1 MTNPEE
7 LDPKMSR
14 LIDLAEKVKT
24 DDDIRLRVNTD
35 PLEVMRSLGI
45 EVEEEFQEA
54 VEKQLKALTAGKAE
68 SVRLKPMSAPLKAS
82 APETKPEVQVP
93 RFRTNR
99 WGLVLDL
106 PPSTINDINRGLLSA
121 PKLANKLLLP
131 ALKAVVSSKNPILIG
146 IGAIAALWCGIQAGW
161 ILVEIAAIN
170 LVNSKYKK
178 GVYLTWT
185 WIGLAMTAYL
195 PVVTPIKY

>member
-1 MTNPEE
+1 MTNSEE
-7 LDPKMSR
+7 LDPKMLR
-14 LIDLAEKVKT
+14 LMEFAEKVNT
-24 DDDIRLRVNTD
+24 DDSIRLRVNSD

-45 EVEEEFQEA
+45 EVEEEFKEA
-54 VEKQLKALTAGKAE
+54 VENQLKALTAGKE
-68 SVRLKPMSAPLKAS
+68 ERLGVKRMSAQVQ
-82 APETKPEVQVP
+82 APQ
-93 RFRTNR
+93 FRTNR

-106 PPSTINDINRGLLSA
+106 PPSTINDINHGLLSA
-121 PKLANKLLLP
+121 PKLAKEILLP
-131 ALKAVVSSKNPILIG
+131 ALKAVVSSKNPILMAVG
-146 IGAIAALWCGIQAGW
+146 GIAALWCSIQAGW

-195 PVVTPIKY
+195 PIVTPIK